1 MKNIHNLITDAFVN
15 MRLNESDY
23 NISVTYLNNRDIDVT
38 IGLKNATNASVN
50 LATLYLEMSG
60 NRLLDYQEN
69 NSLFNN
75 DAWNLFCLTFERQ
88 IG

>member
-23 NISVTYLNNRDIDVT
+23 NISVTYLNNRDIDIT
-38 IGLKNATNASVN
+38 IGINTSVN
-50 LATLYLEMSG
+50 LATIYLEMSG